1 MSVAAILLLSLFFY
15 PEDRGDVLIRNI
27 WPYMPDGR
35 ILQLY
40 GKSEEGN
47 ISRRRTETKTWLPR
61 IRPSVSLVGTR
72 EQNRVSKALR
82 F

>member
-1 MSVAAILLLSLFFY
+1 VPDSAVLLRGLFFD

-27 WPYMPDGR
+27 WSYMPDGR
-35 ILQLY
+35 ILQLH

-47 ISRRRTETKTWLPR
+47 ISSRRTETKTLPPR
-61 IRPSVSLVGTR
+61 IRPSVSLVEAR
-72 EQNRVSKALR
+72 EQNRVPKDLR